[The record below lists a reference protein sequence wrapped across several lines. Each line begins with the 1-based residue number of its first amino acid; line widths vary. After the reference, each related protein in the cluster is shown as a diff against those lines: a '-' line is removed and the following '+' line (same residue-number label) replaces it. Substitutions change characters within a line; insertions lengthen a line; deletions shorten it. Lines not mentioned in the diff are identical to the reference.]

1 MYYKRSIG
9 AILVR
14 KSADTPEWVQW
25 THHNEGKTHCPECLR
40 LDGCWFQ
47 RNNTPT
53 WPHHPLCH
61 CTLDSIDYTI
71 VLMSAASHS
80 DYSKYDPY
88 LFDPENFYK
97 HGKNKAF
104 ESWGYTIADSQW
116 LKDEI
121 ERQATAKYVIGD
133 YSLGVLNKY
142 GQHINIR
149 VEIPRKDGTGFVSF
163 ITGWTVYPNGQIKLN
178 TPYGGK

>member
-1 MYYKRSIG
+1 M
-9 AILVR
+9 
-14 KSADTPEWVQW
+14 DTSLRGQ
-25 THHNEGKTHCPECLR
+25 THCPECLR
-40 LDGCWFQ
+40 LDGCWFLKS
-47 RNNTPT
+47 NAPT
-53 WPHHPLCH
+53 WPHHPFCH
-61 CTLDSIDYTI
+61 CTLESIDYAVVMMNI
-71 VLMSAASHS
+71 AAHS

-104 ESWGYTIADSQW
+104 ESWGYTIADSPW
-116 LKDEI
+116 LKQEI
-121 ERQATAKYVIGD
+121 ERQATNKYALGD

-149 VEIPRKDGTGFVSF
+149 VEIPRKDGTGTVSF

-178 TPYGGK
+178 TPYEGK